1 MPAAM
6 WECDMSELNDH
17 LLWIGGQYAA
27 SEEEAF
33 FNTANPATGEVI
45 CRVASASAADVD
57 KAVAAAEAGQAEW
70 SAMSGAERGRVLSRT
85 ARLLREHCDEVARLE
100 SMDGGKPIAE
110 TPEADVGSAADCLEF
125 FGGQAASLQGEY
137 QPVSGGFFYTRPEP
151 VGICAGIG
159 AWNYPLQIAAWK
171 SAPALA
177 AGNAMIFK
185 PAELT
190 PLTALRLAELFKDA
204 GLPDGVFN
212 VVPGFAETGQA
223 LTGHPRIAKVS
234 LTGAVS
240 TGKVVMRAAA
250 DSLKSVTLELG
261 GKSPLIVFDDAD
273 LDNAVSAAIL
283 GNFYTQGQIC
293 TNSTRVFLQES
304 IKDRF
309 VEKLLA
315 RVEKLKLGNPLDPET
330 DMGPLVSAEHM
341 QTVLDYLE
349 KGKQEGGRV
358 LIGGERAEVPG
369 FEQGNFVEPT
379 VFDQLRDDM
388 TIVREEIFGP
398 VLSLLSFRDESEV
411 LARANDTEFGL
422 AGGIFTRD
430 LQRAHR
436 VAEQLDA
443 GIVWINH
450 YNVTPIEMPFGG
462 FKHSGIGK
470 ENSRRAFEHYTRL
483 KTVYVAQG
491 DVDAPY

>member
-1 MPAAM
+1 MPQF
-6 WECDMSELNDH
+6 NDR
-17 LLWIGGQYAA
+17 LLWIGGQYVAPA
-27 SEEEAF
+27 EGTF
-33 FNTANPATGEVI
+33 FDTVNPATGEVI

-57 KAVAAAEAGQAEW
+57 KAAAAARTGQAEW
-70 SAMSGAERGRVLSRT
+70 SAMSGAERGRVLGRS
-85 ARLLREHCDEVARLE
+85 AQLLREHCEELARLE
-100 SMDGGKPIAE
+100 SLDGGKPIAE

-125 FGGQAASLQGEY
+125 FGGQAGSLQGEY
-137 QPVSGGFFYTRPEP
+137 QQVSGGFFYTRPEP
-151 VGICAGIG
+151 LGICAGIG

-204 GLPDGVFN
+204 GLPDGTFN
-212 VVPGFAETGQA
+212 VVPGFADTGQA
-223 LTGHPRIAKVS
+223 LTGHPDIAKVS
-234 LTGAVS
+234 LTGAVD
-240 TGKVVMRAAA
+240 TGRVVMQAAA

-273 LDNAVSAAIL
+273 LDNAVSAAML

-293 TNSTRVFLQES
+293 TNSTRVFVHES
-304 IKDRF
+304 IKDSF
-309 VEKLLA
+309 VDKLLA
-315 RVEKLKLGNPLDPET
+315 RVEKLTLGDPLNPET
-330 DMGPLVSAEHM
+330 DVGPLVSAEHM
-341 QTVLDYLE
+341 QTVLHYVE
-349 KGKQEGGRV
+349 TGKQEGGRV
-358 LIGGERAEVPG
+358 LIGGERATVPG
-369 FEQGNFVEPT
+369 FERGNFIEPT
-379 VFDQLRDDM
+379 IFDQLRDDM

-411 LARANDTEFGL
+411 LARANNTEFGL
-422 AGGIFTRD
+422 AGGVFTND

-436 VAEQLDA
+436 IADQLDA

-450 YNVTPIEMPFGG
+450 YNITPIEMPFGG
-462 FKHSGIGK
+462 FKQSGIGK